1 MKASKTEGF
10 HRHLLKDGVKVVIL
24 YRFKCFLALINQYD
38 KS

>member
-24 YRFKCFLALINQYD
+24 YHFKRIFSSN
-38 KS
+38 KSR